1 MKRLLDLVLS
11 LVALTLLLPI
21 FIPIMIGLRL
31 TGEGEMF
38 YLQERMGL
46 GRKPFRIIK
55 FATML
60 KDSPNLAGGDITVDK
75 DPRIL
80 PMGNFLRK
88 TKINELPQI
97 FNVLFGTMSIV
108 GPRPLTP
115 RVFDLFGEDYKE
127 VLDTVKPGITGLGS
141 VAFRN
146 EEEILAGADD
156 HMQMYREKI
165 VPHKTALERYYR
177 DHVGVCTDIKV
188 ILLTIIVV
196 LWRSRDLSYSFFP
209 DLPKP

>member
-1 MKRLLDLVLS
+1 MKRSLDLVLS
-11 LVALTLLLPI
+11 LTALAILLPV
-21 FIPIMIGLRL
+21 FIPIMVVLRF
-31 TGEGEMF
+31 TGEGEVF
-38 YLQERMGL
+38 YLQERIGL
-46 GRKPFRIIK
+46 GRKPFKIIK

-60 KDSPNLAGGDITVDK
+60 KDSPNLEGGDITVDK

-80 PMGNFLRK
+80 PFGNFLRK

-97 FNVLFGTMSIV
+97 FNVLFGSMSIV

-146 EEEILAGADD
+146 EEELLSGAND
-156 HMQMYREKI
+156 HVQMYREKI
-165 VPHKTALERYYR
+165 VPRKTALERYYR
-177 DHVGVCTDIKV
+177 DHVGAWTDIKV
-188 ILLTIIVV
+188 ILLTVIVV
-196 LWRSRDLSYSFFP
+196 LLPSRDLSYTFFP